1 MALLREQLIANKLNL
16 RLTAVGNTLKL
27 LEEGATIPFISRYR
41 KELTG
46 GLDEVQIADIS
57 KEAIKI
63 AELEKRKQTV
73 LNTIGDQ
80 GKLSNELKQRINE
93 CNDIIELEDIYLP
106 YKPRKR
112 SRADMARERGLEPL
126 AKILFLQK
134 SYDIDSKAGE
144 FINDSVKDSTEAL
157 KGACDI
163 VAEWISEDKKARNCV
178 RDAFSRTALIQSK
191 LVKDKEEEGEKY
203 KDYFDW
209 SESLRRCPSHRFLA
223 IRRGE
228 KEGFLKVS
236 VTPRDVI
243 QITDNLERL
252 FVTGKN
258 RSSELVGYAVED
270 SYKRLLKPSIET
282 EFLALSR
289 EMAEN
294 EAIRVFVNNLRQL
307 LMAPPLG
314 QKRVL
319 AIDPGYRTGCKVVC
333 LDAQGN
339 LIHNTTIYPHPP
351 RNEFGTSIRKLRQLV
366 EQYNIEAIS
375 VGNGTAGRET
385 ENLVTSVIY
394 DREVKVFMVSE
405 DGASIYSASK
415 LAREEFPDYDV
426 TVRGAVSIGRRLVD
440 PLAELVKIDPKS
452 LGVGQYQYDVNQAE
466 LKKSLDLTVRSCV
479 NKVGVNLNTA
489 SVQLLTYVSGLG
501 ESLAKNIVDYRTQ
514 NGAFSSR
521 EELMNVPRLGAKAFE
536 QSAGFLRIPNA
547 TNPLDNSAVHPESY
561 FVVQKIASDTQCTL
575 QELINDRNRRKS
587 ISLLDYVSEKTGMP
601 TLEDIMSELDKPG
614 RDPRDIIE
622 FFSFDSSIKTIEDL
636 KTGMELPGIVTN
648 VTNFGCFVDIGI
660 KENGLVHVSQMSDSF
675 VKDPLS
681 VVSVHQH
688 VRVKIIGVDLLRKRV
703 ALSMKE
709 LS

>member
-1 MALLREQLIANKLNL
+1 M
-16 RLTAVGNTLKL
+16 
-27 LEEGATIPFISRYR
+27 
-41 KELTG
+41 
-46 GLDEVQIADIS
+46 
-57 KEAIKI
+57 
-63 AELEKRKQTV
+63 
-73 LNTIGDQ
+73 
-80 GKLSNELKQRINE
+80 
-93 CNDIIELEDIYLP
+93 
-106 YKPRKR
+106 
-112 SRADMARERGLEPL
+112 
-126 AKILFLQK
+126 
-134 SYDIDSKAGE
+134 
-144 FINDSVKDSTEAL
+144 
-157 KGACDI
+157 
-163 VAEWISEDKKARNCV
+163 
-178 RDAFSRTALIQSK
+178 
-191 LVKDKEEEGEKY
+191 
-203 KDYFDW
+203 
-209 SESLRRCPSHRFLA
+209 
-223 IRRGE
+223 
-228 KEGFLKVS
+228 
-236 VTPRDVI
+236 
-243 QITDNLERL
+243 
-252 FVTGKN
+252 
-258 RSSELVGYAVED
+258 
-270 SYKRLLKPSIET
+270 
-282 EFLALSR
+282 
-289 EMAEN
+289 
-294 EAIRVFVNNLRQL
+294 
-307 LMAPPLG
+307 
-314 QKRVL
+314 
-319 AIDPGYRTGCKVVC
+319 
-333 LDAQGN
+333 
-339 LIHNTTIYPHPP
+339 
-351 RNEFGTSIRKLRQLV
+351 
-366 EQYNIEAIS
+366 
-375 VGNGTAGRET
+375 
-385 ENLVTSVIY
+385 
-394 DREVKVFMVSE
+394 
-405 DGASIYSASK
+405 
-415 LAREEFPDYDV
+415 
-426 TVRGAVSIGRRLVD
+426 
-440 PLAELVKIDPKS
+440 
-452 LGVGQYQYDVNQAE
+452 
-466 LKKSLDLTVRSCV
+466 TVRSCV